1 MFVLMRYPSIARSLL
16 LPLLLM
22 LACAGCSTLP
32 SQKFCRDGVCS
43 TEKPPRPIIPN

>member
-1 MFVLMRYPSIARSLL
+1 
-16 LPLLLM
+16 
-22 LACAGCSTLP
+22 LP